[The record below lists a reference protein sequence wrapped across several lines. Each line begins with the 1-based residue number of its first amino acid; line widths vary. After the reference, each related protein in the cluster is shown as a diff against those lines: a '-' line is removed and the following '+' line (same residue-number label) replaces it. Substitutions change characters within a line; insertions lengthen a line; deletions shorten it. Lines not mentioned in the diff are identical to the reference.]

1 MKIKILSP
9 FVCDGTSYRKGKV
22 VDVDGWDIKSLV
34 DHRLI
39 EVIEEVNEVIEEV
52 NEETDEV
59 NYDDMSLKELKSLL
73 KGKGLSQVGKK
84 EELIARLTERVE

>member
-39 EVIEEVNEVIEEV
+39 EVIEE
-52 NEETDEV
+52 TDEV

-73 KGKGLSQVGKK
+73 KDKGLSQVGKK

>member
-9 FVCDGTSYRKGKV
+9 FVCDGTSYHKGKV

-39 EVIEEVNEVIEEV
+39 EVIEE
-52 NEETDEV
+52 TDEV
-59 NYDDMSLKELKSLL
+59 NYDDMSLKELKNLL
-73 KGKGLSQVGKK
+73 KDKGLSQVGKK

>member
-39 EVIEEVNEVIEEV
+39 EVIEEVNE
-52 NEETDEV
+52 ETDEV
-59 NYDDMSLKELKSLL
+59 NYDDMSIKELKSLL
-73 KGKGLSQVGKK
+73 KDKGLSQVGKK

>member
-1 MKIKILSP
+1 MKVKILSP
-9 FVCDGTSYRKGKV
+9 FICDGTSYQKGKV

-39 EVIEEVNEVIEEV
+39 EVIEE
-52 NEETDEV
+52 TDEV
-59 NYDDMSLKELKSLL
+59 NYDDMSLKELKNLL
-73 KGKGLSQVGKK
+73 KDKGLSQVGKK

>member
-39 EVIEEVNEVIEEV
+39 EVIEETE
-52 NEETDEV
+52 EV
-59 NYDDMSLKELKSLL
+59 NYDDMSIKELKSLL
-73 KGKGLSQVGKK
+73 KDKGLSQVGKK

>member
-39 EVIEEVNEVIEEV
+39 EIVEEVE
-52 NEETDEV
+52 EV
-59 NYDDMSLKELKSLL
+59 NYDDLSLKELKSLL
-73 KGKGLSQVGKK
+73 KDKGLSQVGKK

>member
-9 FVCDGTSYRKGKV
+9 FVCDGTSYCKGKV
-22 VDVDGWDIKSLV
+22 VDVEGWDIKSLV

-39 EVIEEVNEVIEEV
+39 EIVEEVEEA
-52 NEETDEV
+52 
-59 NYDDMSLKELKSLL
+59 NYDDLSLKELKSLL
-73 KGKGLSQVGKK
+73 KDKGLSQVGKK